1 MNGMAKKAGIGLIV
15 VVLCALA
22 FYFLYYIKTPS
33 YSLNIVREAV
43 AKHDVATFEKHVD
56 LDKVL
61 DKGFDDLIAA
71 ELQKGEDSLANPFVA
86 GIVNMIKPALVNGIK
101 RDILNTV
108 KGEAKA
114 EKQDENIA
122 QKFVDKAFEG
132 KSEKFS
138 IENVSEVSEEGDS
151 AVIALSMRHKLAGS
165 EIELRLDMAKLSDGT
180 WRVVG
185 IDNLAE
191 FLAAT
196 EKAEKA
202 KLAEL
207 NKPIIAQMAESIQL
221 KDNTLSLTSRGT
233 FYRRYYVSG
242 YCDLENTSGKGIR
255 SVTARVLLKDTEG
268 ALVRTFPLIDTRALS
283 DKIGPLADK
292 ERIRTSIREKEL
304 DSLDKT
310 DKKIISSGLNAYNA
324 EFQPVRI
331 EFEDGTVLAL
341 LDELPAP
348 LKEK

>member
-71 ELQKGEDSLANPFVA
+71 EVQKGEDSLANPFVA
-86 GIVNMIKPALVNGIK
+86 GIINMIKPALVNGVK
-101 RDILNTV
+101 ADILSKV

-114 EKQDENIA
+114 EKQNENIA
-122 QKFVDKAFEG
+122 QKFVDKAFRG
-132 KSEKFS
+132 KTESFT
-138 IENVSEVSEEGDS
+138 IEDVSEVSETGEN

-165 EIELRLDMAKLSDGT
+165 EIELRLNMAKLSDGT

-207 NKPIIAQMAESIQL
+207 NKPIAAQMAESIQL
-221 KDNTLSLTSRGT
+221 RDNSLSLISRGT

-242 YCDLENTSGKGIR
+242 WCEIENTSGKGIR
-255 SVTARVLLKDTEG
+255 SVTALFLLKDTEG
-268 ALVRTFPLIDTRALS
+268 ALVRAFPLIDMRALS

-292 ERIRTSIREKEL
+292 ERIRAAIREKEL
-304 DSLDKT
+304 DSLDET
-310 DKKIISSGLNAYNA
+310 DKKIISSGLSAYNS
-324 EFQPVRI
+324 EFKPVRI